1 MPLGYD
7 LEITHLVDTAI
18 YYLEKHIARTASR
31 EIQGLTLWL
40 AFVNV
45 EHAILCLKLTGSD
58 ARGASHVYGSAS
70 RGSSHKKSAK
80 FRPRKL
86 TSSEAYS
93 LGKYVE
99 LITARLAKIKTTSDD
114 YEKLLSELRACRDL
128 LVSAI
133 RRYSSI

>member
-1 MPLGYD
+1 VPLGYD

-45 EHAILCLKLTGSD
+45 EHAILCLKLTGSG
-58 ARGASHVYGSAS
+58 ARGASHVYGSAR
-70 RGSSHKKSAK
+70 RGSSHKKSTK
-80 FRPRKL
+80 IRPRKL
-86 TSSEAYS
+86 TSSETCS
-93 LGKYVE
+93 LGKY
-99 LITARLAKIKTTSDD
+99 IKTTSDD

>member
-1 MPLGYD
+1 VPLRYD

-18 YYLEKHIARTASR
+18 YYLEKHIARTASG

-70 RGSSHKKSAK
+70 RGSSHKKSIK
-80 FRPRKL
+80 IRPRKL

-93 LGKYVE
+93 LEKYVE
-99 LITARLAKIKTTSDD
+99 VITARLAKIKTTSDD

>member
-40 AFVNV
+40 AFVNI

-58 ARGASHVYGSAS
+58 ARGASHMYGSAS

-80 FRPRKL
+80 FRPRKIK
-86 TSSEAYS
+86 SSEANS

-114 YEKLLSELRACRDL
+114 YEKSLSELRTCRDL